1 MTTDEQSAYWR
12 SQYRR
17 LMDEAYRLQIEA
29 EVAQRRAE
37 ILDGEAQR
45 DLDRVVAEIYG
56 NA

>member
-1 MTTDEQSAYWR
+1 MTTDEQAAYWR